1 MEIKEFD
8 YGMTEMQKKRL
19 ERYKKR
25 LELYYEAEEAILLG
39 QEYKIGTRSL
49 KRADLS
55 TILEEIKDMEKQV
68 EALETSGGKNKAFRV
83 LPRDI

>member
-1 MEIKEFD
+1 MTRLQKE
-8 YGMTEMQKKRL
+8 RR

-25 LELYYEAEEAILLG
+25 LEMYYEAEEAVLLN
-39 QEYKIGTRSL
+39 QEYTIGTKSL

-55 TILEEIKDMEKQV
+55 TIRAAIKD
-68 EALETSGGKNKAFRV
+68 LEGQIETLESSGGKNKAFRL

>member
-1 MEIKEFD
+1 MEIKELD
-8 YGMTEMQKKRL
+8 YEMTEMQKKRL

-55 TILEEIKDMEKQV
+55 TIRGAIKDMEKQV
-68 EALETSGGKNKAFRV
+68 EILEISNGKNKAFRI

>member
-1 MEIKEFD
+1 
-8 YGMTEMQKKRL
+8 MTEVQKKRL

-25 LELYYEAEEAILLG
+25 LEMYYEAEEAVLLN
-39 QEYKIGTRSL
+39 QEYTIGAKSL

-55 TILEEIKDMEKQV
+55 TIRAAIKELEGQIGTL
-68 EALETSGGKNKAFRV
+68 EASGGKNKAFRI

>member
-1 MEIKEFD
+1 MTRLQKE
-8 YGMTEMQKKRL
+8 RL

-25 LELYYEAEEAILLG
+25 LSMYYEADEAVLLN
-39 QEYKIGTRSL
+39 QEYTIGSRSL

-55 TILEEIKDMEKQV
+55 TIRTAIKD
-68 EALETSGGKNKAFRV
+68 LEGQIETLESSGGKNKAFRL

>member
-1 MEIKEFD
+1 MTRLQKE
-8 YGMTEMQKKRL
+8 RL

-25 LELYYEAEEAILLG
+25 LSMYYEAEEAVLLN
-39 QEYKIGTRSL
+39 QDYTIGSRSL

-55 TILEEIKDMEKQV
+55 TIRTAIKD
-68 EALETSGGKNKAFRV
+68 LEGQIETLESSGGKNKAFRL